1 MSAFKISSTLFS
13 LSLFLSLPAMA
24 QDEFSE
30 AEVTAADVRYKAKT
44 EIDFGVRKV
53 SGEVTGPMGGY
64 SESLLSKQWNP
75 LIRLKTSFDS
85 EIVGSVDAIR

>member
-1 MSAFKISSTLFS
+1 MSAFKISWTLFS

-30 AEVTAADVRYKAKT
+30 AEATSADVRYKTKT
-44 EIDFGVRKV
+44 ELVFGARKV
-53 SGEVTGPMGGY
+53 SGEVAGPMGEY

-85 EIVGSVDAIR
+85 EIVGSVDEIR